1 MLLICVLCLTSDD
14 INPDVTSASPPPL
27 NPLPVPSP
35 LSRGLHVM
43 GERPCWGSRLSLSAS
58 AVYSSGGL
66 MTMWTDL
73 SLGTSCLL
81 LLTALVLLVLP
92 SPIWPSTEAPIGRKR
107 TADASFPE
115 FSLLGLSVAL
125 ENGLENALSTASEMG
140 K

>member
-1 MLLICVLCLTSDD
+1 
-14 INPDVTSASPPPL
+14 
-27 NPLPVPSP
+27 
-35 LSRGLHVM
+35 
-43 GERPCWGSRLSLSAS
+43 
-58 AVYSSGGL
+58 

-92 SPIWPSTEAPIGRKR
+92 SPIWPSAEAPIGCKR
-107 TADASFPE
+107 SADASFTE

-125 ENGLENALSTASEMG
+125 ENGLENALSTASERG